1 MKAHYR
7 RFVDEVWNQ
16 GHLAVVAEL
25 VSSDIVH
32 HVSGPQ
38 PGPGV
43 EGVRQFVAEIRR
55 AFPDLRG
62 IVEDQIAEG
71 DKAMGRVR
79 CTGTHDGQF
88 AGLAPTGKQATFEL
102 IDINRFD
109 GSGKVVEHWSLV
121 DMLGLLQ
128 QLGAV
133 PAFQPSRSS

>member
-43 EGVRQFVAEIRR
+43 EGVRQFVAEIRQ
-55 AFPDLRG
+55 AFPDLQG
-62 IVEDQIAEG
+62 IIEDQIAEG
-71 DKAMGRVR
+71 DKAMDRVR
-79 CTGTHDGQF
+79 CTDTHGCQF
-88 AGLAPTGKQATFEL
+88 ARPRPDRQTGHL
-102 IDINRFD
+102 
-109 GSGKVVEHWSLV
+109 
-121 DMLGLLQ
+121 
-128 QLGAV
+128 
-133 PAFQPSRSS
+133 PADRHQPFRRGPEGR